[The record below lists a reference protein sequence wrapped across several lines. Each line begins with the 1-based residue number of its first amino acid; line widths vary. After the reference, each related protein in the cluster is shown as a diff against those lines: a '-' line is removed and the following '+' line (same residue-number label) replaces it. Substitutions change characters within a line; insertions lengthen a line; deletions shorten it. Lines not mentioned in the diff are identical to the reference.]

1 MQIYVKTLT
10 GKMITLDVEWNDTI
24 EYLKHKIQDKE
35 GIPPDQQRLIF
46 AGKQLEDAWTVEQYN
61 IQKESTLHLILRL
74 RGQGDMLNNH
84 VSNVSPERNTNL
96 ESLDAVIC
104 VTFDDNISSV
114 DTDGVFNIT
123 ATEEGKGEES
133 ENIEGAITYS
143 AETRILLFVPQSG
156 ILLPNRRYR
165 AQVNAQKV
173 RNGRGES
180 LMNDLVWSF
189 TTPVLPT
196 VTIKVR
202 RRMGMDSEI
211 ELTRDTSCL
220 LDELKA
226 KASVVLGLTE
236 AESHVIALYLP
247 GAADRVII
255 SDETDVAQLQPS
267 DTVVF
272 GE

>member
-1 MQIYVKTLT
+1 MQIFVKTLT
-10 GKMITLDVEWNDTI
+10 GKVITLDVEENDTI
-24 EYLKHKIQDKE
+24 ENVKYKIRNQA
-35 GIPPDQQRLIF
+35 GIPEDQQRLII
-46 AGKQLEDAWTVEQYN
+46 AGRQLEDGRTLEQYN
-61 IQKESTLHLILRL
+61 IQKESTLHLVLRL

-84 VSNVSPERNTNL
+84 VSNVSPERNANL

-123 ATEEGKGEES
+123 SIEEGKGEES

-143 AETRILLFVPQSG
+143 LETRILLFVPQCG

-165 AQVNAQKV
+165 ATVNARKV
-173 RNGRGES
+173 RNARGES
-180 LMNDLVWSF
+180 LMNDMVWSF

-202 RRMGMDSEI
+202 RRIGVDSEI
-211 ELTRDTSCL
+211 ELTRDTGCL

-226 KASVVLGLTE
+226 KASVALRLTE
-236 AESHVIALYLP
+236 AESHVMALFLP
-247 GAADRVII
+247 GAADRIII